1 MARIR
6 SRATVS
12 RGTPRRKFVW
22 ARVSESGSLAPD
34 TVDRDNL
41 LETFETQ
48 YGAQLIGCTVV
59 RIRGII
65 YTSSSNTGQLMVAAA
80 VVESEP
86 PAPDTPVNAE
96 GPTQRPFADYM
107 LYEPFITSGAA
118 SGPQSDTSARMI
130 DVKSARKVE
139 ELDERLSLYLQT
151 PSGNAVAV
159 SYHYSLS
166 IGVKLP

>member
-1 MARIR
+1 MKSR

-12 RGTPRRKFVW
+12 RGTSRKFVW
-22 ARVSESGSLAPD
+22 ARVSETGSLAAN

-48 YGAQLIGCTVV
+48 YGAQPIGCTVV

-65 YTSSSNTGQLMVAAA
+65 YTSSVNNGQLFVAAA

-86 PAPDTPVNAE
+86 PAPDTPVGAE
-96 GPTQRPFADYM
+96 GPIQRAFADYM
-107 LYEPFITSGAA
+107 MYEPFITSGAA
-118 SGPQSDTSARMI
+118 AGPQTDVSARMI
-130 DVKSARKVE
+130 DVKSARKID

-151 PSGNAVAV
+151 PSGNTAAV
-159 SYHYSLS
+159 SYHYTLSLG
-166 IGVKLP
+166 IKLP